1 MQQQHSGDS
10 HSGGTWQSADTAFG
24 GAPPAPRSKAPA
36 SATQQSPKCQEEG
49 TEGSMGEEELQRAT
63 AAYDA
68 GKAEA
73 HKQKVGVFAGCGCA
87 VNSCSSSLQ
96 VATGRPLT

>member
-1 MQQQHSGDS
+1 
-10 HSGGTWQSADTAFG
+10 
-24 GAPPAPRSKAPA
+24 
-36 SATQQSPKCQEEG
+36 
-49 TEGSMGEEELQRAT
+49 MGEEELQRAT

-73 HKQKVGVFAGCGCA
+73 HKQKVGVRAGCGCA
-87 VNSCSSSLQ
+87 VNSCLSSPQ